1 MTSPAG
7 SLHPLIPQSLLEAIR
22 NLDTPLD
29 DGLSDLSGE
38 LTAKRLGLSHTVA
51 QQIER
56 YEESAHR
63 NQAVPTEEVILIFR
77 LVGRRPDAALVFADA
92 GRRAAR
98 YAVRQASTATRLGL
112 RLIPK
117 ALRGRLGPSAA
128 ARIAR
133 DVLRI
138 ELTLM
143 PKAEGEAAGG
153 FGASARVAESL
164 ATLAGY
170 PGTGC
175 AFYSAGLAELLR
187 VTSGF
192 EGAMVH
198 EQCRSR
204 GDPSCAWRAAEPG
217 GYG

>member
-1 MTSPAG
+1 M
-7 SLHPLIPQSLLEAIR
+7 IPQSLLEAIR

-29 DGLSDLSGE
+29 DGLTDLAGE
-38 LTAKRLGLSHTVA
+38 MTAKRLGLSHTVA

-63 NQAVPTEEVILIFR
+63 KQVVPTEEVILIFR

-98 YAVRQASTATRLGL
+98 YAVRQARAATRLGL
-112 RLIPK
+112 RLTPK
-117 ALRGRLGPSAA
+117 ALRPRLGPRAA

-133 DVLRI
+133 ELLRM
-138 ELTLM
+138 ELTLT
-143 PKAEGEAAGG
+143 PSRSGETVSG

-198 EQCRSR
+198 EQCR
-204 GDPSCAWRAAEPG
+204 GHGHPSCAWRAAEAG